1 MIAASLITVA
11 LLAPCTSAVS
21 IDVEHDEG
29 ELCDG
34 ILLPQEWAEEYMT
47 LKQVDLPK
55 LTLKLTLVEGQ
66 YADYKKFAEA
76 EIKFREDT
84 TEKLLKKIEEMPV
97 VVTQESPMEYLP
109 WFIATSAA
117 FLVGGYIL
125 GDAL

>member
-1 MIAASLITVA
+1 MIAASLITVS
-11 LLAPCTSAVS
+11 LFAPCTVAVP
-21 IDVEHDEG
+21 IDVEHGEG

-47 LKQVDLPK
+47 LKQVEIPK

-84 TEKLLKKIEEMPV
+84 TEKLLKKIESLPV
-97 VVTQESPMEYLP
+97 VVTQDKMTDYLP
-109 WFIATSAA
+109 WFIATSAV

-125 GDAL
+125 GDSL

>member
-84 TEKLLKKIEEMPV
+84 TERLLKKIEEMPV
-97 VVTQESPMEYLP
+97 VVTQESPTEYLP

-117 FLVGGYIL
+117 FFVGGYIL
-125 GDAL
+125 GDVL